1 VQLFDLHGNTVS
13 TVDLVSDTVS
23 GWLSYDEYGNPDAG
37 NPANSNNINYTTYGV
52 AERATNSTGLMLM
65 GARVYNP
72 ETNQFTSPD
81 PVKGGNENGYTYPN
95 DPVNTSD
102 FTGENGWSNFA
113 FSFGAALLTALACAA
128 TALAGCLLAGVV
140 IGATSGFLSKG
151 VEWNELKKKPKGGPL
166 AYMANGAIEDGLWG
180 IVGFGIG
187 GRVAKIALK
196 RGLKEFERGTME
208 ALKREFKLSK
218 YSETI
223 TSGLKYG
230 YEQLKNLKR

>member
-1 VQLFDLHGNTVS
+1 MEETSSPFFGSIVPVRIS
-13 TVDLVSDTVS
+13 
-23 GWLSYDEYGNPDAG
+23 
-37 NPANSNNINYTTYGV
+37 
-52 AERATNSTGLMLM
+52 ERAICE
-65 GARVYNP
+65 R
-72 ETNQFTSPD
+72 TSPAAPRPKVMKKQPKTKVAHATVPIANIATPISKSVVPRSVRVD
-81 PVKGGNENGYTYPN
+81 DESSPV
-95 DPVNTSD
+95 
-102 FTGENGWSNFA
+102 
-113 FSFGAALLTALACAA
+113 
-128 TALAGCLLAGVV
+128 
-140 IGATSGFLSKG
+140 
-151 VEWNELKKKPKGGPL
+151 WNELKNKPKGGQL